1 MARPERAYARTHP
14 DDPWADPAGA
24 SVRVSA
30 LTPRHA
36 APMLALLGLG
46 LAPAAL
52 AFLAEAGAV
61 ICAAAAGLRRR
72 KGRSRERKGAS
83 SNLRSKKSELFLK
96 TLNEE

>member
-24 SVRVSA
+24 AVRVSA

-72 KGRSRERKGAS
+72 RLRGAGG
-83 SNLRSKKSELFLK
+83 LKSKKSELFLK